1 MVVSS
6 LVLSPEVATGVEKP
20 DDESVS
26 DSLSVPC
33 PSGVW
38 RRGTWTG
45 LKSAEI
51 KTKLIAIRLG
61 DTFAC

>member
-33 PSGVW
+33 PSGV
-38 RRGTWTG
+38 
-45 LKSAEI
+45 
-51 KTKLIAIRLG
+51 
-61 DTFAC
+61 